1 MNRITW
7 IIASMSLLLLAAC
20 GSKKE
25 EKKSLPGEAAQTY
38 VDYLIKGDY
47 PQFINSFSSIQNLN
61 GDDRKQIEV
70 LLRHYAQVEKEKYGG
85 LKAAEVLKQRI
96 SIDGK
101 KAEVTFRFIYQ
112 NRQVEETVLG
122 LVWEAGKWKLDMKK

>member
-20 GSKKE
+20 GGKKE
-25 EKKSLPGEAAQTY
+25 EKKNLPGEAAQTY
-38 VDYLIKGDY
+38 VNYLIKGDY
-47 PQFINSFSSIQNLN
+47 SRFINSFSSIQNLN
-61 GDDRKQIEV
+61 EEDRKQIEV

-85 LKAAEVLKQRI
+85 LKSAEVLKQRI
-96 SIDGK
+96 SEDGK

-122 LVWEAGKWKLDMKK
+122 LVWEDGKWKLDMKK